1 MTGDHIKKINQPMD
15 LGVIKLKLDRK
26 KYKAMAEFNDDLVLL
41 FRNAFTCFEN
51 TSDEYEVMKF
61 Q

>member
-1 MTGDHIKKINQPMD
+1 MD

-26 KYKAMAEFNDDLVLL
+26 KYKTLAEFNDDLVSL

-51 TSDEYEVMKF
+51 TSDEYEVIKF
-61 Q
+61 L